1 MRIRADFFGAHGR
14 DTVGPDVGGKRLCQR
29 RRRPLLGRRGDS
41 TRPGAKDGDGVP
53 LLSLPVRDAGRRRRR
68 SGRRSDGMRPGAED
82 GDGVPLISLPVRDAG
97 RTQRLP
103 G

>member
-1 MRIRADFFGAHGR
+1 MR
-14 DTVGPDVGGKRLCQR
+14 L
-29 RRRPLLGRRGDS
+29 
-41 TRPGAKDGDGVP
+41 
-53 LLSLPVRDAGRRRRR
+53 
-68 SGRRSDGMRPGAED
+68 GAED